1 MWKLYKQQKIEKDEI
16 KINCFNKKTFIFVGI
31 KSWEVVT
38 CEGSHLFHNGT
49 DTSLLMTH

>member
-1 MWKLYKQQKIEKDEI
+1 MKIIQATKDRERWNEI
-16 KINCFNKKTFIFVGI
+16 NSFNKKIIIFVGI